1 MRGGDYRVSGW
12 GTSTQQWVLMD
23 DGAMQGNE
31 LVERLGAVISSKMG
45 NMTIVLHSLI
55 LFEAVY
61 ILDT

>member
-1 MRGGDYRVSGW
+1 MSGW